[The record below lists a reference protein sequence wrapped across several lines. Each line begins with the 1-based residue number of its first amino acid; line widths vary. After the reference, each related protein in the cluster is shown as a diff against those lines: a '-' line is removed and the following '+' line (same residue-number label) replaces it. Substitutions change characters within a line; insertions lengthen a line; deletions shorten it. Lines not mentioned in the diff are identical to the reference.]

1 MSAVSD
7 VVVSAVVAGAVSL
20 IVTFGKIAWDS
31 RQKKQERQ
39 LAAREKLDRYRE
51 PLLTAADGLGS
62 RVNNIRHDSFLSYL
76 EVPERQRTAL
86 LGTLFRFAQLFG
98 WTEILYGS
106 FDRLRF
112 ERDASTKAVADAL
125 RDIGRLLAVD
135 RVDRTDP
142 ADATTTRL
150 MIWREEQ
157 RAIGEL
163 MRVDSDPPRCLSF
176 DSFARQYDERFSPWF
191 ATFAAQLDPAST
203 PSSERLA
210 ELQRLLAGLVREL
223 DVDLIV
229 LRADGGGELVEPRWA
244 RPSMVAATV
253 RASPVD
259 GGPVP

>member
-1 MSAVSD
+1 MQSDAAEPGSKSRRKPGRPSAHASHAGPRAN
-7 VVVSAVVAGAVSL
+7 SA
-20 IVTFGKIAWDS
+20 K
-31 RQKKQERQ
+31 
-39 LAAREKLDRYRE
+39 
-51 PLLTAADGLGS
+51 
-62 RVNNIRHDSFLSYL
+62 
-76 EVPERQRTAL
+76 TAL

-112 ERDASTKAVADAL
+112 ERDTSTKAVADAL

-142 ADATTTRL
+142 ADPTTTQL

-157 RAIGEL
+157 RAVGDL

-176 DSFARQYDERFSPWF
+176 DSFTRQYDQRFSPWF
-191 ATFAAQLDPAST
+191 ATFAGQLDPAST

-210 ELQRLLAGLVREL
+210 ELQRLLADLVREL
-223 DVDLIV
+223 DVDSIV
-229 LRADGGGELVEPRWA
+229 LRADGAGELIEPRWA

-253 RASPVD
+253 RNSPVN
-259 GGPVP
+259 GGQVP